1 MATATTIDIPTR
13 IVFGVGTIAQLGKEA
28 KQLGK
33 KAIIVTYPDIRKV
46 GLLDRIIADLK
57 ANGVGAVVFDG
68 VEPNPRSSTI
78 DRGVD
83 LARKEKI
90 DLVIGLGGGSAMD
103 TAKGIAIA
111 CPGNDSVW
119 VYVLQGLA
127 QPKGPVPPMI
137 TVPTMAGTGSE
148 INTISV
154 VTHWE
159 THEKRA
165 WVSPFVQ
172 AKVALIDPEI
182 TTTVPPNQTKAGAV
196 DSFCHVVEVYV
207 TDGTPTIITDGIRE
221 ATMKAVVK
229 YLPIAM
235 ANPKDLEARTN
246 LSWASTLSMS
256 HLMSL
261 GSGNGAMTLHGVEHA
276 LSGYY
281 DVTHGCGLA
290 ALLPAWMKFT
300 QPARKERFEQLG
312 KNVFGK
318 KDGIKATEEWLK
330 SVEMNLRLR
339 DLGCELEK
347 ADEIANLAIKS
358 SPWIANHPTPLDAPN
373 IAKIYRDSY

>member
-1 MATATTIDIPTR
+1 MVTTIDIPTR
-13 IVFGVGTIAQLGKEA
+13 IVFGVGAVGQLGKEA

-46 GLLDRIIADLK
+46 GLLDRVLADLM
-57 ANGVGAVVFDG
+57 ANGVVAIVFDK

-78 DRGVD
+78 DQGAE
-83 LARKEKI
+83 LARQEQI

-111 CPGNDSVW
+111 STGKDSVW
-119 VYVLQGLA
+119 VYVLQGLGR
-127 QPKGPVPPMI
+127 PKGPVPPLI

-148 INTISV
+148 INQISV
-154 VTHWE
+154 VTHWD

-165 WVSPFVQ
+165 WVSPTVQ

-182 TTTVPPNQTKAGAV
+182 TTTVPLNQTKAGAV

-229 YLPIAM
+229 YLPIAI
-235 ANPKDLEARTN
+235 ANPNDLEARTN

-261 GSGNGAMTLHGVEHA
+261 GSGNGAMTLHGIEHA

-281 DVTHGCGLA
+281 DVTHGAGLA
-290 ALLPAWMKFT
+290 AMLPAWMKVT
-300 QPARKERFEQLG
+300 QPVRKERFEALG

-318 KDGIKATEEWLK
+318 KDGIKATEEWLT
-330 SVEMNLRLR
+330 SVGMNLRLR
-339 DLGCELEK
+339 DLGCDLEK
-347 ADEIANLAIKS
+347 ADIIANLAVKS
-358 SPWIANHPTPLDAPN
+358 SPWIVNHPTPLDASN
-373 IAKIYRDSY
+373 IAKIYREAY